1 MAEKIISS
9 TKQEK
14 HPIGSLEE
22 MSQRWQTVGGGG
34 TRETKGSSDKTPQS
48 LGVQTPEIQRALTP
62 HEEKPRRQTV
72 YLPVDLYRW
81 IRYWAADTDQD
92 ISEVVVEALT
102 LLRASA
108 GKEK

>member
-1 MAEKIISS
+1 MAEKITSS

-34 TRETKGSSDKTPQS
+34 TRETKDSSDKAPPS
-48 LGVQTPEIQRALTP
+48 FGAQTPETQSALTP
-62 HEEKPRRQTV
+62 LGEKPRRQTV
-72 YLPVDLYRW
+72 YLPGDLYRW
-81 IRYWAADTDQD
+81 IRHRAADTDQD

-102 LLRASA
+102 LLRATA
-108 GKEK
+108 GQER

>member
-1 MAEKIISS
+1 MAEKVTDD

-34 TRETKGSSDKTPQS
+34 TRETKDSSDKTPPS
-48 LGVQTPEIQRALTP
+48 FGVQTPETQNVFTLQG
-62 HEEKPRRQTV
+62 EKSRRQTV

-81 IRYWAADTDQD
+81 IRHRAADTDQD

-102 LLRASA
+102 LLRASV
-108 GKEK
+108 GQER